1 MMKHLSGLDHVVI
14 MVRDLDAAADA
25 WRRLGFTLSPRGT
38 HSAHMGTGNHTVML
52 GPDYFELLG
61 VVSDTPHNAQS
72 RTWLATRQGIER
84 AALRTDDAA
93 AGVAELARRGLAGVG
108 PLDFG
113 RPVRLP
119 DGASTEARF
128 RVFQWPPDEA
138 PAGLRIF
145 ACQHVTPRAV
155 WIPAL
160 QAHANT
166 ARRIRRVEVLAADP
180 RAAARHLAR
189 LIDGNA
195 EEAPNG
201 GWQVHTGAERG
212 AFVFVDPTGVAR
224 RHPGLALDHLPA
236 EGGVALTLEVEDL
249 EAAAACVGALGTRGA
264 GTITVPPS
272 AATGVIL
279 ELTVRMGVLSK

>member
-1 MMKHLSGLDHVVI
+1 MKHLSGLDHVVI
-14 MVRDLDAAADA
+14 MVRDLDAAAVA
-25 WRRLGFTLSPRGT
+25 WGRLGFTLSPRGN

-52 GPDYFELLG
+52 GPDYVELLG
-61 VVSDTPHNAQS
+61 VVADTAHNAPS
-72 RTWLATRQGIER
+72 RAWLAARQGVER

-93 AGVAELARRGLAGVG
+93 AGAAELARRGLAGVG

-119 DGASTEARF
+119 DGAATEARF

-145 ACQHVTPRAV
+145 ACQHVTPQAV

-166 ARRIRRVEVLAADP
+166 ARRIRRVEVLAAEP
-180 RAAARHLAR
+180 RVSARHLAR
-189 LIDGNA
+189 LIDGSA
-195 EEAPNG
+195 EQAPDG
-201 GWQVHTGAERG
+201 SWQVPTGPGRG
-212 AFVFVDPTGVAR
+212 TFVFVDPAGVAR

-236 EGGVALTLEVEDL
+236 EGGVGLTLEVADL
-249 EAAAACVGALGTRGA
+249 DAAATCVGAVGRRGA
-264 GTITVPPS
+264 DTITVPAD

-279 ELTVRMGVLSK
+279 ELTV